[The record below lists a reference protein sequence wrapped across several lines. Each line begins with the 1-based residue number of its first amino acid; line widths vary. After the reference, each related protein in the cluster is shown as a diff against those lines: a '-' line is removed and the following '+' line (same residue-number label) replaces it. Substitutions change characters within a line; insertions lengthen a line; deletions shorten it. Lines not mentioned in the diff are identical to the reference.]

1 MNNLEINE
9 GKPIIKNQ
17 YAGRSL
23 GIFTS
28 GGDAQGMNAILRA
41 AVRMGIYLGSKVYL
55 IKEGYQGMVDG
66 KNGFE
71 LAAWTTVSGVVG
83 VGGTIIGSSRCNE
96 FRERTGRL
104 KAAKNLVS

>member
-41 AVRMGIYLGSKVYL
+41 AVRMGIYLGSKRAMKRFVKTSFFDNFIL
-55 IKEGYQGMVDG
+55 
-66 KNGFE
+66 
-71 LAAWTTVSGVVG
+71 LTVF
-83 VGGTIIGSSRCNE
+83 III
-96 FRERTGRL
+96 
-104 KAAKNLVS
+104 